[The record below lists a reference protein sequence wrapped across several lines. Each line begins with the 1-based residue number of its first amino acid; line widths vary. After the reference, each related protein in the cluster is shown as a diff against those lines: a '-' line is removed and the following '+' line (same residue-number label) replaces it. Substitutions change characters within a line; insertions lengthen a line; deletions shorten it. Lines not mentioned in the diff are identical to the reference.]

1 MVLNAPVA
9 GAQPEGEVRS
19 LREDCGIGPEAPLM
33 VYQGAATAIRGVNT
47 MIEALVHDPDLHTAL
62 VVVPFPHPRAEEM
75 TELAESLGVADR
87 LHILPPVSADQV
99 PGYLAEADVAVSP
112 ILKGPANHEA
122 GLPNKLFEM
131 LHAGLPIVTS
141 DLRAM
146 SAFVREHEIGVVFR
160 SGDAADLARAVK
172 EALADPMAYAEP
184 HRRAELIS
192 HWSWQNQED
201 PLAQA
206 YAQVAA
212 PGPGHREDPF
222 PAVHVDWS

>member
-1 MVLNAPVA
+1 
-9 GAQPEGEVRS
+9 
-19 LREDCGIGPEAPLM
+19 
-33 VYQGAATAIRGVNT
+33 
-47 MIEALVHDPDLHTAL
+47 
-62 VVVPFPHPRAEEM
+62 M

-87 LHILPPVSADQV
+87 LHILPPVPADQV

-172 EALADPMAYAEP
+172 EVLADPMAYAEP

-206 YAQVAA
+206 YAQAAA

-222 PAVHVDWS
+222 PAVHVDWN